1 MNRNSMTKTEQCRP
15 VASKAQDFEKVT
27 VPAVDIYEAG
37 DTMTLVADLPGVQ
50 EQDLEITINKDILT
64 IEAHGAKYPEG
75 RSGAKEFHYGRYRR
89 QFRLT
94 EAVDSGKVSAELTR
108 GVLTLTLPKVA
119 AAVPRRV
126 EVKTV
131 H

>member
-1 MNRNSMTKTEQCRP
+1 
-15 VASKAQDFEKVT
+15 
-27 VPAVDIYEAG
+27 
-37 DTMTLVADLPGVQ
+37 MTLVADLPGVQ
-50 EQDLEITINKDILT
+50 EQDLEITVNKDILT
-64 IEAHGAKYPEG
+64 IEAQGSDYPEG
-75 RSGAKEFHYGRYRR
+75 RSGAKEFDYGRYRR

-94 EAVDSGKVSAELTR
+94 EEVDSGKVSAELAR
-108 GVLTLTLPKVA
+108 GVLTLTLPKAA